1 MLNFNKEKYL
11 TVTKGAVSLRSQI
24 EGYVD
29 QIFEKGFK
37 NIFLLGSGGSIAI
50 LQPFEY
56 MLNSTSTIPTYA
68 EIASEFIVQNH
79 KQFDENSLVI
89 VSSLSGS
96 TEETVAA
103 AEYCK
108 SRGATTVGLVGELNT
123 PVANLVDYVLVN
135 YAENDFAADSINL
148 QLYTLI
154 FRIMYKNK
162 DFPKYEQFIDEMQDA
177 PSMLLKVKEKAE
189 SKAKTFAEK
198 YKDETYHMLVGA
210 GTSWGRTYAYAM
222 CVLEEMQWIHAKSIH
237 AAEFFHGT
245 IEIVEE
251 DTSIILLKSEDET
264 RPLLDR
270 VERFAEKYTNKLTV
284 YDTKDYEL
292 DGLSAEFRKYLAP
305 AVLATALQ
313 RVSVHLEDQRG
324 HSLDKRR
331 YYRTV
336 AY

>member
-1 MLNFNKEKYL
+1 MLNFSEEKYL
-11 TVTKGAVSLRSQI
+11 KVTEGAINLRNEVEQH
-24 EGYVD
+24 VD
-29 QIFEKGFK
+29 AIYEKGFR

-56 MLNSTSTIPTYA
+56 MLNSISTIPAYA

-79 KQFDENSLVI
+79 KQFDEQSLVI

-96 TEETVAA
+96 TEETIAA
-103 AEYCK
+103 VEYCK
-108 SRGATTVGLVGELNT
+108 EKGATTIGLAGEWNT
-123 PVANLVDYVLVN
+123 PLSNLADYVLVN

-148 QLYTLI
+148 QLYMLI
-154 FRIMYKNK
+154 FRIMYKNNE
-162 DFPKYEQFIDEMQDA
+162 FAQYQAFVDELKGA
-177 PSMLLKVKEKAE
+177 PHMLLEVKKQTDQ
-189 SKAKTFAEK
+189 KAKAFSEK
-198 YKDETYHMLVGA
+198 YKDEKYHMLVGA

-264 RPLLDR
+264 RPLIER

-284 YDTKDYEL
+284 FDTKDYEL
-292 DGLSAEFRKYLAP
+292 NGLSEEFRKYMAP
-305 AVLATALQ
+305 IVLATALQ
-313 RVSVHLEDQRG
+313 RVSIHLENQRG
-324 HSLDKRR
+324 HSLEKRR